1 MTMLPQGKEGAV
13 ADAGAGNWVD
23 RFAPAALLPY
33 LRLARADRPVGFSLL
48 AFPCFWSVALAGRSL
63 DEAYPDLKASGLFL
77 DLQKELTQTEERIAL
92 ARDYFNQIVTFY
104 NTRLEI
110 IPDRFLAKMMG
121 LRPRLLMSAAD
132 FERAP
137 VRVDLAS

>member
-1 MTMLPQGKEGAV
+1 MTPV
-13 ADAGAGNWVD
+13 A
-23 RFAPAALLPY
+23 
-33 LRLARADRPVGFSLL
+33 
-48 AFPCFWSVALAGRSL
+48 
-63 DEAYPDLKASGLFL
+63 L